1 MLIGIVADDLT
12 GAADSVAPFA
22 QQGYIAGVG
31 LSVDAGARYP
41 PREWDALALNT
52 ELRDRTIVKPTLI
65 VSVARRATRRL
76 IACAPRIYFKKIDST
91 LRGHLRPELD
101 GMLRELPGRTALI
114 CPASPANGRTVEHGV
129 LHVGGVP
136 LIQTGFVE
144 GEAEPE
150 RFATVR
156 SAFEMAAEPTTGEIG
171 LTILRKGVETVER
184 ELDRQR
190 ATGVRTVFCDA
201 VTPDDMHILA
211 QLVLHR
217 PEHYLPV
224 GSAGF
229 TRAIAESMPRNTT
242 PGSPTWDTERF
253 TRGRILVVVGSMHPI
268 SRRQAHRLLRGEGII
283 PLVMEYAD
291 DSETYVNSQ
300 IFHERWRAGEK
311 LFVLITSEETNSR
324 ASGDIVP
331 ILWDMATWA
340 GLPTTV
346 SPFDGYVVTGGH
358 TAQQIC
364 DAFWGTA
371 LQIFGESEPGIVR
384 AMLLR
389 DRDLPDIP
397 MILKAG
403 GFGDEG
409 TLARCVGLE

>member
-22 QQGYIAGVG
+22 QQGYLAGVG

-41 PREWDALALNT
+41 HREWDALALNT

-65 VSVARRATRRL
+65 ASIARRATRRL
-76 IACAPRIYFKKIDST
+76 IACAPQIYFKKIDST
-91 LRGHLRPELD
+91 LRGYLRLELD
-101 GMLRELPGRTALI
+101 GMLRELPGRIALI
-114 CPASPANGRTVEHGV
+114 CPASPANGRTVENGV
-129 LHVGGVP
+129 LHVGRVP

-156 SAFEMAAEPTTGEIG
+156 AAFGMATEPTTGEIG
-171 LTILRKGVETVER
+171 LTVLRKGVETVER

-201 VTPDDMHILA
+201 VTPDDMRILA

-217 PEHYLPV
+217 LEHYLPV

-229 TRAIAESMPRNTT
+229 TRAIAESMPRNTA
-242 PGSPTWDTERF
+242 PGSPIWETERF
-253 TRGRILVVVGSMHPI
+253 AHGRILVAVGSMHPI
-268 SRRQAHRLLRGEGII
+268 SRRQAHRILRGEGIT
-283 PLVMEYAD
+283 PLIMAYED
-291 DSETYVNSQ
+291 DSDTSVNAQ
-300 IFHERWRAGEK
+300 IFHERWTAGEK
-311 LFVLITSEETNSR
+311 LFVLITPEETSTRGN
-324 ASGDIVP
+324 AYLVP
-331 ILWDMATWA
+331 LLWDMAIWA

-358 TAQQIC
+358 TAQQVC

-384 AMLLR
+384 AMMLR

-409 TLARCVGLE
+409 TLARCVGL